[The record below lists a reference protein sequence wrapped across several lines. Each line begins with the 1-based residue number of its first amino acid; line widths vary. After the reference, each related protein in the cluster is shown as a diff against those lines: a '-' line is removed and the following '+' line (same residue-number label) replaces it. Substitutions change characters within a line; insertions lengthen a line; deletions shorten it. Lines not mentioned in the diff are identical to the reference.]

1 MVKLSGDKV
10 FLATLEKEHCRQIC
24 EDFEYDFDALT
35 EPLHIGHSSIKGE
48 AWFEEI
54 QRDQGSKHVRVG
66 IFLPDGTVIGDVALQ
81 DIDWKNRSC
90 SLGLGI
96 AKLANRSKGY
106 GTEAV
111 KLLMEYGFNNLGLE
125 RISANTLEQNRGAQR
140 SLEKLGFALEG
151 RERQAVYFA
160 GRKWDRLNY
169 AILREERAKE

>member
-1 MVKLSGDKV
+1 M
-10 FLATLEKEHCRQIC
+10 
-24 EDFEYDFDALT
+24 T
-35 EPLHIGHSSIKGE
+35 EPLHIGHSSTKGE

-66 IFLPDGTVIGDVALQ
+66 VFLPDGTVIGDVALQ

-96 AKLANRSKGY
+96 AKLAHRSKGY

-111 KLLMEYGFNNLGLE
+111 KLLLDYGFTNLGLE
-125 RISANTLEQNRGAQR
+125 RIVANTLEQNRGAQR

-160 GRKWDRLNY
+160 GGKWDR
-169 AILREERAKE
+169 